1 MNNTSSKNIDNQP
14 YLMVI
19 GAWLGI
25 LATNISLL
33 KIDITSLIDIP
44 SIIFAVALILIAQYR
59 YGRDIHG
66 YVLGG
71 ASIYLILIFGAML
84 ATLTNKEHIIS
95 TMSIPMIMGLY
106 LLIYMFFVHN
116 TYSVSKMDN
125 TIKLDDNITK
135 STKKDTIVLIGFM
148 GIIGLIIVSTG
159 AGFGAYFD
167 IPSLLGI
174 GSIFVAYIIKD
185 EYKRLLVMK
194 NFIIGYPLIYFVL
207 VFISLANNMN
217 DITIIGVDV
226 AALIISL
233 LYLNLLYLVFLKP
246 KFTNY
251 NIDMRNSEKV
261 LFVTTFI
268 SVFSVLIFLVYG
280 SY

>member
-1 MNNTSSKNIDNQP
+1 MNNISSKNIDNQP

-33 KIDITSLIDIP
+33 KIDITSLVDIP
-44 SIIFAVALILIAQYR
+44 SIIFVVALILIAQYR
-59 YGRDIHG
+59 YKRDIHG

-71 ASIYLILIFGAML
+71 ASIYLIVIFGAML
-84 ATLTNKEHIIS
+84 ATLTNKINIIP
-95 TMSIPMIMGLY
+95 TMSVPMVMGLY
-106 LLIYMFFVHN
+106 LLIYMFFVHD
-116 TYSVSKMDN
+116 TYSVSKMDS
-125 TIKLDDNITK
+125 TIKLEDDITK
-135 STKKDTIVLIGFM
+135 SNKKDTIVLIGFM
-148 GIIGLIIVSTG
+148 GIVGLVIVSTG

-194 NFIIGYPLIYFVL
+194 NFITGYPLIYFVI
-207 VFISLANNMN
+207 VFISLANNMDN
-217 DITIIGVDV
+217 FSIIGTDI
-226 AALIISL
+226 AALTTSL

-251 NIDMRNSEKV
+251 KIDMRNSEKV
-261 LFVTTFI
+261 LFVTTFV